1 MEARS
6 RGPDPARFVTLP
18 ARGLALDV
26 LVRVDGGAYSNLLL
40 ASVLRD
46 SSLDARDRAFTTDL
60 VYGTLRHRRTLD
72 AALATALDRPIDALD
87 PPVRA
92 ALRLGAYQ
100 LAAGVPPHAAVGET
114 VAATPR
120 RARPLVNAVLRKLA
134 TDAPPWPVP
143 GGDDASA
150 IGVRLSYP
158 DWIVERLVADL
169 GREEALAVLAAANE
183 PAPVALRP
191 HPGRTTATALA
202 EELALL
208 GATAEPGRL
217 GVGAV
222 VVRGAGD
229 LGQVPAVAE
238 GRATPQD
245 EASQAVV
252 AVLDPAPGDVVLD
265 TCAAPGGKA
274 TAAAERV
281 GDAGVVVAADVHP
294 GRLRMVRR
302 AAHRLAL
309 ATVPTVV
316 ADGRSLPVR
325 TGACDRVL
333 VDAPCSGLGVLRR
346 RPEARWRI
354 HPEALGELADLQRAL
369 LRDAARALRPGGI
382 LVYSVCTLTRDET
395 LAVDA
400 WAASELPELVAL
412 APPAEPWRGW
422 GRGALLLPHVAGTDG
437 MFVLRLQREPNG
449 RGR

>member
-1 MEARS
+1 VTR
-6 RGPDPARFVTLP
+6 PARAV
-18 ARGLALDV
+18 ALDV
-26 LVRVDGGAYSNLLL
+26 LVRVDEGAYANLLL

-46 SSLDARDRAFTTDL
+46 SGLDGRDRAFVTDL
-60 VYGTLRHRRTLD
+60 VYGTLRRRRTID
-72 AALATALDRPIDALD
+72 HALVPALDRPISALD

-100 LAAGVPPHAAVGET
+100 LTTGIAAHAAVGET
-114 VAATPR
+114 VSAAPR

-134 TDAPPWPVP
+134 AAGPPWPEP
-143 GGDDASA
+143 GGDDAAA

-169 GREEALAVLAAANE
+169 GRDDALAVLAAGNE
-183 PAPVALRP
+183 PVPVALRP
-191 HPGRTTATALA
+191 NPARTSAATLA
-202 EELALL
+202 EELAQLP
-208 GATAEPGRL
+208 GASVARGRL
-217 GVGAV
+217 DTGAV

-229 LGQVPAVAE
+229 LGRVPAVAE

-252 AVLDPAPGDVVLD
+252 AALDPQAGDVVLD

-281 GDAGVVVAADVHP
+281 GDDGLVVAADVHP
-294 GRLRMVRR
+294 GRLGLVRR
-302 AAHRLAL
+302 TADRLHV
-309 ATVPTVV
+309 TVEAMV
-316 ADGRSLPVR
+316 ADGRALPVR

-346 RPEARWRI
+346 RPDARWRI
-354 HPEALGELADLQRAL
+354 RPEAVGELAGLQRAL
-369 LRDAARALRPGGI
+369 VRDAARALRPGGT

-395 LAVDA
+395 VAVDE
-400 WAASELPELVAL
+400 WAAMELPELVL
-412 APPAEPWRGW
+412 RDPPPDDPWRPW

-437 MFVLRLQREPNG
+437 MFVLRLQRAPRTTE
-449 RGR
+449 R

>member
-1 MEARS
+1 
-6 RGPDPARFVTLP
+6 VTVP
-18 ARGLALDV
+18 ARGVALDV
-26 LVRVDGGAYSNLLL
+26 LVRVDDGAYSNLLL
-40 ASVLRD
+40 ASALRH
-46 SSLDARDRAFTTDL
+46 SELDARDRAFTTDL
-60 VYGTLRHRRTLD
+60 VYGTLRRRRTLD
-72 AALATALDRPIDALD
+72 TALATALDRPIDALD

-114 VAATPR
+114 VAAAPR
-120 RARPLVNAVLRKLA
+120 RARPLVNAVLRRLA
-134 TDAPPWPVP
+134 AAGPPWPEP
-143 GGDDASA
+143 AGDDASA

-158 DWIVERLVADL
+158 DWIVERLAADL
-169 GREEALAVLAAANE
+169 GREDALAVLEAANE

-208 GATAEPGRL
+208 GATVEPGQL
-217 GVGAV
+217 GIGAV

-229 LGQVPAVAE
+229 LGRVPAVAE

-252 AVLDPAPGDVVLD
+252 AALDPAPGDVVLD

-274 TAAAERV
+274 TAVAERV
-281 GDAGVVVAADVHP
+281 GETGVVLAADVHP
-294 GRLRMVRR
+294 GRLGLVRR
-302 AAHRLAL
+302 AAGRLGL
-309 ATVPTVV
+309 TTVPTIV
-316 ADGRSLPVR
+316 ADGRALPVR
-325 TGACDRVL
+325 TGAGDRVL

-354 HPEALGELADLQRAL
+354 HPEAIGELAGLQRAL
-369 LRDAARALRPGGI
+369 VRDAARALRPDGV

-395 LAVDA
+395 LDVDA

-412 APPAEPWRGW
+412 PPLAEPWRRW

-437 MFVLRLQREPNG
+437 MFVLRLQRAPHSSG
-449 RGR
+449 R